1 MNFSFFLGNI
11 TEIQQH
17 KVNVLR
23 SVRPLS
29 SRSMLLGQYSTYP
42 NEARVEM
49 KDPEH
54 TTSTPTYAAALLH
67 IHNTKWKHTPFLFI
81 SGKKLDVKESYIRVM
96 FRDNSFCMK
105 SAPGSGKTKS
115 GGANSGEG
123 DNSGEQSGGAKYGV
137 GGNCGERSQIVFY
150 IGGSDLMKPPMI
162 LVSKNLFKPIEFPKW
177 RFEEI
182 MSDSLLFGEN
192 ITDMYRIMPQ
202 DDRDPYSALIEAV
215 FAGERHLFI
224 DVNSLMASWDVWT
237 PVINKHKQEHLQIYE
252 GGENSDF
259 LDFHIVNNGQLQFDH
274 VAKIIPIEIEDG
286 IPLNEQVPKF
296 SQIPSTFRDQIL
308 ISGDKSTVIAKL
320 AADILQAAH
329 AAISSHGSFHIA
341 LPGGATPVPVF
352 EALAQDHAASFP
364 WDLTHIWLTDERCVP
379 LDHPESNFNQL
390 HTHLLQYINIPYL
403 HIHPMPVHLS
413 ETPCDPGD
421 SGDSLYTAQ
430 LKRYIPDTHMDYIL
444 LGVGTDGH
452 VASLFPGMPSLA
464 ETDALVAYTPGRSHD
479 DIKRRMTFTFPMIN
493 QARNV
498 AVLITDAYKHDIVHT
513 ISETDTDVDNLPV
526 TGVKLNS
533 GNMTW
538 YIDHAA
544 LIKN

>member
-1 MNFSFFLGNI
+1 MN
-11 TEIQQH
+11 

-23 SVRPLS
+23 SVRPLTP
-29 SRSMLLGQYSTYP
+29 RSVILGQYSTYP

-49 KDPEH
+49 KDPEY

-67 IHNTKWKHTPFLFI
+67 IQNNKWRHTPFMFV
-81 SGKKLDVKESYIRVM
+81 SGKKLDVKESYIRVV

-105 SAPGSGKTKS
+105 SAEQSGKTKS
-115 GGANSGEG
+115 EGANSGEG
-123 DNSGEQSGGAKYGV
+123 DNSGEQSGGAKYGRS
-137 GGNCGERSQIVFY
+137 GGNCGRKSQLVFY

-192 ITDMYRIMPQ
+192 ITDMYRIMSQ

-237 PVINKHKQEHLQIYE
+237 PIINRHKQEHLQIYE

-274 VAKIIPIEIEDG
+274 VAKIIPIKIEDG
-286 IPLNEQVPKF
+286 IPLNDQVPKF
-296 SQIPSTFRDQIL
+296 TQIPSTFRDQIL

-320 AADILQAAH
+320 ASDILQAAH
-329 AAISSHGSFHIA
+329 VAISSHGSFHLA

-352 EALAQDHAASFP
+352 EALVQDYAASFP
-364 WDLTHIWLTDERCVP
+364 WDMTHIWLTDERCVP

-390 HTHLLQYINIPYL
+390 HTYLLQYISIPYL

-413 ETPCDPGD
+413 EAPCDPGD
-421 SGDSLYTAQ
+421 SGDALYTAQ
-430 LKRYIPDTHMDYIL
+430 LKRYIPDTRMDYIL

-452 VASLFPGMPSLA
+452 IASLFPGMPSLA
-464 ETDALVAYTPGRSHD
+464 ETDALVTYTQGRPHD
-479 DIKRRMTFTFPMIN
+479 DIKRRMTLTFPMIN
-493 QARNV
+493 QAHNV
-498 AVLITDAYKHDIVHT
+498 AMLITDAYKHDIVHT
-513 ISETDTDVDNLPV
+513 ISETDMDIDNLPA